1 MSNQASQAEPGNPQ
15 PDPIAR
21 IVWREGNV
29 EKESLVTS
37 SGLTIGRSSQN
48 DLMVKDLAASRFH
61 CKFLPEGQELT
72 VIDLDSTNGTLVN
85 GKRLLGNQVVK
96 NGDEVRIGEIV
107 FKIEITPIE
116 PQKETQSTEL
126 EELSLESTYVVPAE
140 AGFPWLVISS
150 GVGKGTIISLTK
162 PQMQIGR
169 ASRNKQW
176 DIDLVDR
183 AVSRPHAQLVQES
196 NQWVLKDLGSANGT
210 SLNGKRVTDP
220 QVLKDGDVIGFGET
234 MLIFR
239 AGKET

>member
-1 MSNQASQAEPGNPQ
+1 MSNQTSQAEPSTSQ
-15 PDPIAR
+15 PNAIAR
-21 IVWREGNV
+21 IFWSEGDV
-29 EKESLVTS
+29 EKEKLVTS

-48 DLMVKDLAASRFH
+48 DLMVNDLAASRFH
-61 CKFLPEGQELT
+61 CKFLPEDHELT
-72 VIDLDSTNGTLVN
+72 VIDLDSTNGTFVN
-85 GKRLLGNQVVK
+85 EKRLTGNQVVK
-96 NGDEVRIGEIV
+96 NRDQVRIGEIV
-107 FKIEITPIE
+107 FNIEIFLSA
-116 PQKETQSTEL
+116 PQKETQATEA

-140 AGFPWLVISS
+140 ADFPWLVVSS

-183 AVSRPHAQLVQES
+183 AISRPHAELVQDS

-210 SLNGKRVTDP
+210 ALNGKRITDP

-239 AGKET
+239 SGKGT